1 MGERLQSALY
11 KRRCIKGQEAHG
23 NLLIIIS
30 HQGNLLWE
38 KLNTHWKANI
48 QETDDSKRG
57 AAGAFMERKM
67 V

>member
-1 MGERLQSALY
+1 ME
-11 KRRCIKGQEAHG
+11 GQEARG

-38 KLNTHWKANI
+38 KLNTHWKVNI
-48 QETDDSKRG
+48 QETDDSKWG